1 MSDSGTDKQ
10 REKDEALQ
18 ARKEELEEELERYA
32 QAGAFSPGLIKF
44 TKWLSR
50 LLYLGMA
57 VAFMAMVFSGWGKVS
72 EEKYQEAVQ
81 RAIDI
86 KKTADEAKG
95 KLAEAEGGR
104 LVAETRARLLQNE
117 LDALKTGPAVADRAQ
132 EKARDLVWRAWGE
145 QAAAELWREKLA
157 HGGGESQ
164 FPDPALAARQAFE
177 QLGKSPAGAR
187 LSLLKEMVDFG
198 EVLVT
203 GAALEQVKSPQPEVR
218 AIAAML
224 LGRLRTEECKAA
236 LKSAI
241 EHEQDEHARR
251 EMLFSFGLAWPGELE
266 NEYEAEA
273 WAGFAATEYKQVA
286 RLTEAYKKAPEDR
299 RLELLALVTES
310 DRTAPLD
317 LLPSVA
323 TSDRTLAERIMAVRG
338 MAGVN
343 SERPRNV
350 LKALSEGDGVLAEEA
365 KQALSKLEE

>member
-1 MSDSGTDKQ
+1 MSETETDKQ
-10 REKDEALQ
+10 KEKDEALQ

-44 TKWLSR
+44 TRWLSR

-57 VAFMAMVFSGWGKVS
+57 IAFMAMLFSGWGKVS

-86 KKTADEAKG
+86 KKTADDARDR
-95 KLAEAEGGR
+95 LAEAEGAR

-132 EKARDLVWRAWGE
+132 EKARNLVWRAWGE
-145 QAAAELWREKLA
+145 QAAAELWREKLG

-164 FPDPALAARQAFE
+164 FPDPALAAKQAIE

-224 LGRLRTEECKAA
+224 LGRVRTEKCKAA
-236 LKSAI
+236 LKGAI
-241 EHEQDEHARR
+241 EHEQDGNARS
-251 EMLFSFGLAWPGELE
+251 ELLFSFGLAWPGELE

-273 WAGFAATEYKQVA
+273 WAGFAAIEYKQVA
-286 RLTEAYKKAPEDR
+286 RLADAYKQAPEDK
-299 RLELLALVTES
+299 RLELLAL
-310 DRTAPLD
+310 
-317 LLPSVA
+317 
-323 TSDRTLAERIMAVRG
+323 LAEADRGGSLELFAQVTTSERALPEKIVAVRWLG
-338 MAGVN
+338 SQE
-343 SERPRNV
+343 SERAKS
-350 LKALSEGDGVLAEEA
+350 LLQSLSEGEGALAQEA
-365 KQALSKLEE
+365 KKALKE